1 MNNNQKPISIMI
13 NDFKQ
18 DLMNYISNAGLPP
31 AIIEPIVK
39 DIYQQIVEISKQE
52 LERDMIE
59 YQKSQQEAESQE

>member
-1 MNNNQKPISIMI
+1 MEQKPISIVI

>member
-1 MNNNQKPISIMI
+1 MGQKPISIMI

-31 AIIEPIVK
+31 AVIEPIVK

-52 LERDMIE
+52 LERDMVE

>member
-1 MNNNQKPISIMI
+1 MNNNQKPISMMI

-59 YQKSQQEAESQE
+59 YQKSQQEAESQK

>member
-1 MNNNQKPISIMI
+1 MGQKPISIVI

-52 LERDMIE
+52 LERDIVE

>member
-1 MNNNQKPISIMI
+1 MNNNQKPISMII

>member
-1 MNNNQKPISIMI
+1 MKQKPISIII

-31 AIIEPIVK
+31 AVIEPIVK

-52 LERDMIE
+52 LERDMVE

>member
-1 MNNNQKPISIMI
+1 MGQKPISIVI

-52 LERDMIE
+52 LERDIIE
-59 YQKSQQEAESQE
+59 YQKNQQETESQE

>member
-1 MNNNQKPISIMI
+1 MNNNHKPISIMI

-31 AIIEPIVK
+31 AVIEPIVK

-52 LERDMIE
+52 LERDMVE

>member
-1 MNNNQKPISIMI
+1 MGQKPISIVI

-52 LERDMIE
+52 LERDMVE
-59 YQKSQQEAESQE
+59 YQKNQQETESQE

>member
-1 MNNNQKPISIMI
+1 MNNNQKPISMMI

>member
-1 MNNNQKPISIMI
+1 MNNNQKPISMMI

-18 DLMNYISNAGLPP
+18 NLMNYISNAGLPP

-52 LERDMIE
+52 LERDIVE
-59 YQKSQQEAESQE
+59 YQKNQQETESQE